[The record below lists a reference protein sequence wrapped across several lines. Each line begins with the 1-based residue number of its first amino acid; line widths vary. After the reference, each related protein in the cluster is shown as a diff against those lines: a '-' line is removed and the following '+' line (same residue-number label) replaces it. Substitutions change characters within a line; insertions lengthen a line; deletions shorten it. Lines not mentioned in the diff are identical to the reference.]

1 MTLRETIHEIRKKFH
16 DKITDYKL
24 VKICTTAIIFVY
36 IPLLVIS
43 VIIAAYFGPEGYTI
57 WTHYISD
64 LGSIRY
70 TPAPYLYD
78 LAAII
83 AGVLTIPFTF
93 YMEQKLAPIPK
104 TEDDLNKT
112 SRLRLR
118 LGSYAFIFSLIGNI
132 SYIGVGIFSEDRN
145 YFGLHGITSILSFVG
160 FTFGAFFMGWLIVL
174 YAKDIPN
181 SIGIY
186 GIVGPLA
193 TIITYQLIDTFNIPL
208 TEIFEWILLFS
219 ILAWII
225 PLFLSIFTQNRKE

>member
-1 MTLRETIHEIRKKFH
+1 MTFREKIHEMRKKFH

-24 VKICTTAIIFVY
+24 VKICTMAIIFVY
-36 IPLLVIS
+36 IPLLVIG
-43 VIIAAYFGPEGYTI
+43 VIIAAFFGPEGYTI

-64 LGSIRY
+64 LGSFRY

-83 AGVLTIPFTF
+83 AGILTIPFTF
-93 YMEQKLAPIPK
+93 YMEQRLAPVPK
-104 TEDDLNKT
+104 SENDLNKT

-118 LGSYAFIFSLIGNI
+118 LGSYAFLFSLIGNI

-145 YFGLHGITSILSFVG
+145 YLGLHGITSVLSFVG

-174 YAKDIPN
+174 YSKDIPK

-186 GIVGPLA
+186 GIVGPLT
-193 TIITYQLIDTFNIPL
+193 TIITYQLIDTFDVPL
-208 TEIFEWILLFS
+208 TELFEWILLFS

-225 PLFLSIFTQNRKE
+225 PLALFIFKNGKK

>member
-1 MTLRETIHEIRKKFH
+1 MTLRESIHELRKKFH
-16 DKITDYKL
+16 EKITNFKL

-36 IPLLVIS
+36 LPLLVIG
-43 VIIAAYFGPEGYTI
+43 VIIAAFFGPEGYTI

-83 AGVLTIPFTF
+83 AGILTIPFSF
-93 YMEQKLAPIPK
+93 YMEQLLAPIPK
-104 TEDDLNKT
+104 SEEDLAKT
-112 SRLRLR
+112 SRFRLR
-118 LGSYAFIFSLIGNI
+118 LGSYAFLFSIIGNI

-145 YFGLHGITSILSFVG
+145 YFGLHGITSVLSFVG

-174 YAKDIPN
+174 YAKDIPK

-186 GIVGPLA
+186 GIVGPTA
-193 TIITYQLIDTFNIPL
+193 TIITYQLIDTFDIPL
-208 TEIFEWILLFS
+208 TELFEWILLFS

-225 PLFLSIFTQNRKE
+225 PLALYLFNQNER